1 MPVLKPID
9 RYTLGFKEGYKSGRF
24 ATKQEFDAVVLEK
37 LGTTQS
43 TAKDAINEINAT
55 LAETLI
61 DSGVEAD
68 ATAQTTEL
76 IAKIPDIP
84 NYSEHWNAVTNN
96 GTFYKNLFMA
106 NLELVHAPYI
116 DLSKCTNAFEMF
128 KDCYAL
134 QTVNLSKFTVPTS
147 YHSMFLYCESLE
159 YVPDLNFIMA
169 TGQHQYVFKGC
180 KKLKRIDGIVDLTN
194 ASGSYDGQEMF
205 RDCESLEEVTVAGR
219 YLFPVELCYNCK
231 SLKSFKIV
239 RGIWSN
245 RGAHRAFYNCTA
257 LTDVEFDLLYG
268 EYIKEDLSFQYSPLT
283 AQSAKNI
290 ILNLYPTANFNV
302 TITFSEYTI
311 EQLQA
316 EGNTSP
322 NGNTWEEYLDD
333 IGWLH

>member
-24 ATKQEFDAVVLEK
+24 ATKQEFDAVALEK

-43 TAKDAINEINAT
+43 TAKDAIDEINST
-55 LAETLI
+55 LATNLI
-61 DSGVEAD
+61 ANGVEAD

-76 IAKIPDIP
+76 IAKIPDMP
-84 NYSEHWNAVTNN
+84 NYSAQWNALTNN
-96 GTFYKNLFMA
+96 GTFYKNLFKE

-116 DLSKCTNAFEMF
+116 DLSKCTDAFEMF
-128 KDCYAL
+128 RGCSAL
-134 QTVNLSKFTVPTS
+134 KTVNLSKFTGPTS
-147 YHSMFLYCESLE
+147 CHGMFLYCASLE

-169 TGQHQYVFKGC
+169 IGQQQFVFKGC

-194 ASGSYDGQEMF
+194 ANGSYSGQEMF

-219 YLFPVELCYNCK
+219 YLYPFELCYNCK
-231 SLKSFKIV
+231 SLKSFKMV
-239 RGIWSN
+239 RGRWSN
-245 RGAHRAFYNCTA
+245 RGAQRAFYNCTA

-268 EYIKEDLSFQYSPLT
+268 EYITQDLSFQHSPLT